1 MIMFARRLAQP
12 GLIKFLEWMYALN
25 QVVVM
30 DIMLNPDFQD
40 VLFVTSNVH
49 NVKPQAAIARD
60 ANQIII

>member
-12 GLIKFLEWMYALN
+12 GLIRCLEWMYASN
-25 QVVVM
+25 PVVVM

-49 NVKPQAAIARD
+49 NVKPQAVIARD